1 MCEIPFFISTNLYNI
16 SMQDTGYKVRLDES
30 YDVSFWFDDYYVAVV
45 WNELLLM
52 YDAHIYKQTCDGV
65 LVHYT
70 STGGK
75 SLQSASQ
82 SARQVILGKTQ
93 R

>member
-1 MCEIPFFISTNLYNI
+1 
-16 SMQDTGYKVRLDES
+16 MQDTSHQSVLDNNGVLLNDSPE
-30 YDVSFWFDDYYVAVV
+30 VAFWFDENYVAVV
-45 WNELLLM
+45 WNELVLG
-52 YDAHIYKQTCDGV
+52 YDAHIYKQTRDGV

-70 STGGK
+70 TTGGK

-82 SARQVILGKTQ
+82 SARQVILGKSK

>member
-1 MCEIPFFISTNLYNI
+1 MCEIPFFIFNILYNI
-16 SMQDTGYKVRLDES
+16 CMQDIGYKVKTDN
-30 YDVSFWFDDYYVAVV
+30 DAFVSFWFDDYYVEVV
-45 WNELLLM
+45 WNELLLS
-52 YDAHIYKQTCDGV
+52 YDAQIYKQTCDGT

-75 SLQSASQ
+75 SLQSASK

>member
-1 MCEIPFFISTNLYNI
+1 
-16 SMQDTGYKVRLDES
+16 MQDTS
-30 YDVSFWFDDYYVAVV
+30 YRAELGNNVVLSNDSPEVTFWFDEYYVAVV
-45 WNELLLM
+45 WNELLLS

-65 LVHYT
+65 LVHFT

-75 SLQSASQ
+75 SLQSASKQ
-82 SARQVILGKTQ
+82 ARQTILGKSV

>member
-1 MCEIPFFISTNLYNI
+1 MCEIPFFIFNNLYNMN
-16 SMQDTGYKVRLDES
+16 MQDTSYQVKLDET
-30 YDVSFWFDDYYVAVV
+30 YDVSFSFDDYYVAVV
-45 WNELLLM
+45 FNELLLS
-52 YDAHIYKQTCDGV
+52 YDAHIYKQTCDGT

-75 SLQSASQ
+75 SLQSASK
-82 SARQVILGKTQ
+82 SARQVILGKSQ

>member
-1 MCEIPFFISTNLYNI
+1 MKDQMVMWKS
-16 SMQDTGYKVRLDES
+16 
-30 YDVSFWFDDYYVAVV
+30 W
-45 WNELLLM
+45 M

-65 LVHYT
+65 LVHFT

>member
-1 MCEIPFFISTNLYNI
+1 MCEIPFFIFNNLYNNN
-16 SMQDTGYKVRLDES
+16 MQDTSYQVKLDVAE
-30 YDVSFWFDDYYVAVV
+30 DVSFWFDDYYVAVV
-45 WNELLLM
+45 WNELLLS
-52 YDAHIYKQTCDGV
+52 YDAHIFKQTCDGV

-75 SLQSASQ
+75 SLHSASK

>member
-1 MCEIPFFISTNLYNI
+1 MCEIPFFISANLYNI

-52 YDAHIYKQTCDGV
+52 YTHLQVGSLYNL
-65 LVHYT
+65 LVNQLD
-70 STGGK
+70 K
-75 SLQSASQ
+75 SF
-82 SARQVILGKTQ
+82 
-93 R
+93 